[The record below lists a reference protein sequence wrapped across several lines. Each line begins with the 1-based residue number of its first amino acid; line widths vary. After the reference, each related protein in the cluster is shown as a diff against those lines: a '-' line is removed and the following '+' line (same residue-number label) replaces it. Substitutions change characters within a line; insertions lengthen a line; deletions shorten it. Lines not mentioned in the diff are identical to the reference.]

1 MFNTRADS
9 VSNIHRRWSL
19 TRLNPSSYKISYIMS
34 LLSATILIIIYHI
47 YYTKI
52 DQINLAISLLLGI
65 TALISA
71 NFLDF
76 FALHGTPINKISK
89 VLHVS
94 AFANL
99 LWVSTVLLGIASDA
113 LFSKTGSSINYI
125 IEGMLLAVGLRIGIL
140 TSVFGASLLRA
151 IPASF
156 IQPLIFLFAI
166 VNSFV
171 FYHDALTYPIGFGF
185 GFTLIMLAIIW
196 SIIADRAG
204 RPVIKSTFRVLQA
217 FLAAWTDNKA
227 DKMEEIAE
235 SKAQNRVIATFII
248 KFKRLNSKEISIIL
262 PDVHPGPFNPIGGS
276 NLPYVL
282 YELFSKNALIMHSVS
297 DHSLNIPSKI
307 EVERYVQTLSK
318 AKLLEKS
325 NVCTIPV
332 QINIDKS
339 MVTGIAFGNTAV
351 VILSLA
357 PTGMEDVPENV
368 RIDLDQYSS
377 HLGFQHILVIDSHN
391 AIGDYLKKNDSD
403 NLVLAGKLC
412 LEKLKNLQQYEFKIG
427 FSNSDEILYNTNS
440 MHDLGQSGLAALNIE
455 VKGNQYVI
463 GWADANNMEKGIRDH
478 IITKLNNNGIQMI
491 EVCTSDTH
499 STSGKR
505 TRQGYYTLGNLSSP
519 DKVAEMYFQISKK
532 SIENADMS
540 TCELFSTESSI
551 RVMGKNQFDDYSF
564 ALDKSMDITKIF
576 LVITFVLFVIMLV
589 VTQ

>member
-1 MFNTRADS
+1 MFNTGADS
-9 VSNIHRRWSL
+9 VSKIHRRWSL
-19 TRLNPSSYKISYIMS
+19 TRLNPSSYKISYITS

-52 DQINLAISLLLGI
+52 DQINLAISLVLGI
-65 TALISA
+65 TALTSA

-76 FALHGTPINKISK
+76 FALHGTPINKMSK

-94 AFANL
+94 AFSNL

-113 LFSKTGSSINYI
+113 LFSKTGSSVNYI

-151 IPASF
+151 IPTSF
-156 IQPLIFLFAI
+156 IQPLIFLLAI
-166 VNSFV
+166 VNPSA

-185 GFTLIMLAIIW
+185 TLVMLAIIW

-204 RPVIKSTFRVLQA
+204 RPVIRSTFRVLQA

-227 DKMEEIAE
+227 DKMEAIAE

-248 KFKRLNSKEISIIL
+248 KFKRLNRKEISIIL

-318 AKLLEKS
+318 AKVLEKN

-332 QINIDKS
+332 QINVDKS
-339 MVTGIAFGNTAV
+339 MVTGIAFGSTAV

-357 PTGMEDVPENV
+357 PTGMEDVPEKI

-412 LEKLKNLQQYEFKIG
+412 LEKLKNLQQHEFKIG
-427 FSNSDEILYNTNS
+427 FSNSEEILYNTNS
-440 MHDLGQSGLAALNIE
+440 MQDLGQSGLAALIIE
-455 VKGNQYVI
+455 VDGNQYAI

-478 IITKLNNNGIQMI
+478 VITKLNNNGIQMI

-505 TRQGYYTLGNLSSP
+505 TRQGYYTLGNRSSP

-540 TCELFSTESSI
+540 TFELLSTESSI

-564 ALDKSMDITKIF
+564 ALDKSMNITKIF
-576 LVITFVLFVIMLV
+576 LVFTFTLFVIMLV

>member
-1 MFNTRADS
+1 MFNSGADS

-34 LLSATILIIIYHI
+34 LLSATILIIIFHI
-47 YYTKI
+47 YYAKI
-52 DQINLAISLLLGI
+52 DQINLAISLPLGI
-65 TALISA
+65 TALTSA

-99 LWVSTVLLGIASDA
+99 LWVSTVSLGIASDA
-113 LFSKTGSSINYI
+113 LFSKTGSSVNYV
-125 IEGMLLAVGLRIGIL
+125 IEGMLLVVGLRIGIL
-140 TSVFGASLLRA
+140 TSVFGASLRRA
-151 IPASF
+151 IPVSF

-171 FYHDALTYPIGFGF
+171 FYYDALTYPIGFGF
-185 GFTLIMLAIIW
+185 GFTLVMLAILW

-235 SKAQNRVIATFII
+235 SRAQNRVIATFII

-339 MVTGIAFGNTAV
+339 VVTGIAFGNTAV

-357 PTGMEDVPENV
+357 STGMEDVPENI
-368 RIDLDQYSS
+368 RIDLDRYSS

-403 NLVLAGKLC
+403 NLLLAGKRC
-412 LEKLKNLQQYEFKIG
+412 LEKLKNLQQHEFKIG
-427 FSNSDEILYNTNS
+427 FSNSEEILYNTNS
-440 MHDLGQSGLAALNIE
+440 MQDLGQSGLAALIIE
-455 VKGNQYVI
+455 IKGNQYVI
-463 GWADANNMEKGIRDH
+463 GWADANNMKKGIRDH
-478 IITKLNNNGIQMI
+478 IISKLNNNGIQMI

-532 SIENADMS
+532 SIENADIS
-540 TCELFSTESSI
+540 TFELLSTESSI

-564 ALDKSMDITKIF
+564 ALDKSMNITKIF
-576 LVITFVLFVIMLV
+576 LVITFALFVIMLI

>member
-1 MFNTRADS
+1 M
-9 VSNIHRRWSL
+9 
-19 TRLNPSSYKISYIMS
+19 
-34 LLSATILIIIYHI
+34 

-52 DQINLAISLLLGI
+52 DQINLVISLPLGI
-65 TALISA
+65 TALTGA

-76 FALHGTPINKISK
+76 FALRGTPINKISK
-89 VLHVS
+89 IVHVS
-94 AFANL
+94 AFANF
-99 LWVSTVLLGIASDA
+99 LWVSTVSFGIASDA
-113 LFSKTGSSINYI
+113 LFSKTGSSVNYV

-140 TSVFGASLLRA
+140 SSVFGASLRRA
-151 IPASF
+151 IPVSF
-156 IQPLIFLFAI
+156 IQPLIFLFTI

-171 FYHDALTYPIGFGF
+171 FYHDALMYPIGLGF
-185 GFTLIMLAIIW
+185 GFTLVMLAIIW

-204 RPVIKSTFRVLQA
+204 RPAIKSTFGILQA

-235 SKAQNRVIATFII
+235 SKAQNRVVTTFIT

-318 AKLLEKS
+318 ATILEKS

-339 MVTGIAFGNTAV
+339 IVTGIAFGNVAV

-357 PTGMEDVPENV
+357 PTGMEDVPENI
-368 RIDLDQYSS
+368 RTDLDQYSS
-377 HLGFQHILVIDSHN
+377 HLGFHHILIIDSHN
-391 AIGDYLKKNDSD
+391 AIGGYLKKYDSD
-403 NLVLAGKLC
+403 NLVLAGKRC
-412 LEKLKNLQQYEFKIG
+412 LEKLKNLQQHEFKIG

-440 MHDLGQSGLAALNIE
+440 MKDLGQCGLAALIIE
-455 VKGNQYVI
+455 VKGNQYAI
-463 GWADANNMEKGIRDH
+463 GWADANNMENGIRDH
-478 IITKLNNNGIQMI
+478 IISRLNNNGIQMI

-519 DKVAEMYFQISKK
+519 DKVAAMYFQISKK
-532 SIENADMS
+532 SIENAGIS
-540 TCELFSTESSI
+540 TFELLSTESNI
-551 RVMGKNQFDDYSF
+551 RVMGKNQFDEYSL
-564 ALDKSMDITKIF
+564 ALDKSMNITKIF
-576 LVITFVLFVIMLV
+576 LGITFALFVVMLI

>member
-1 MFNTRADS
+1 MFNSRADS
-9 VSNIHRRWSL
+9 VSNIHRRWSF
-19 TRLNPSSYKISYIMS
+19 TRLNPSSYKISYIIS
-34 LLSATILIIIYHI
+34 VLSATIIIFILHI
-47 YYTKI
+47 YYTKT
-52 DQINLAISLLLGI
+52 DQINLVISLPLGI
-65 TALISA
+65 TALTSV

-76 FALHGTPINKISK
+76 FALRGTPINKISK
-89 VLHVS
+89 VFHVS

-113 LFSKTGSSINYI
+113 LFSKTGSSVINYV

-140 TSVFGASLLRA
+140 TSVFGASLRRA
-151 IPASF
+151 IPVSF

-171 FYHDALTYPIGFGF
+171 FYHDVLTYPIGLGF
-185 GFTLIMLAIIW
+185 GFTFVMLAIIW

-204 RPVIKSTFRVLQA
+204 KPGIKSTFRVLQA

-235 SKAQNRVIATFII
+235 SKAQNRVVTTFII

-307 EVERYVQTLSK
+307 EVERYVQTLSN
-318 AKLLEKS
+318 AAMLEKS

-332 QINIDKS
+332 QVNIEKS
-339 MVTGIAFGNTAV
+339 IVTGIAFGNTAV

-357 PTGMEDVPENV
+357 PTGMEDVPENI

-377 HLGFQHILVIDSHN
+377 RLGFHHILIIDSHN
-391 AIGDYLKKNDSD
+391 AIGDYLKKNDSE
-403 NLVLAGKLC
+403 NLLLAGKRC
-412 LEKLKNLQQYEFKIG
+412 LEKLKNAQQHEFRIG
-427 FSNSDEILYNTNS
+427 FSNSDEIFYNTNT
-440 MHDLGQSGLAALNIE
+440 MQDLGQSGLATLIIE
-455 VKGNQYVI
+455 IIGNQYVI

-478 IITKLNNNGIQMI
+478 IISRLNNNGIQMI

-519 DKVAEMYFQISKK
+519 DKVTELYFQISKK
-532 SIENADMS
+532 SIENTDVS
-540 TCELFSTESSI
+540 TFELRSTKSSI

-564 ALDKSMDITKIF
+564 ALDKSMNITKIF
-576 LVITFVLFVIMLV
+576 LGITFALFIAMLI
-589 VTQ
+589 VT

>member
-1 MFNTRADS
+1 M
-9 VSNIHRRWSL
+9 
-19 TRLNPSSYKISYIMS
+19 
-34 LLSATILIIIYHI
+34 
-47 YYTKI
+47 YYTKT
-52 DQINLAISLLLGI
+52 DQINLVISLPLGI
-65 TALISA
+65 TALTGA

-76 FALHGTPINKISK
+76 FALRGTPINKISK
-89 VLHVS
+89 IVHVS
-94 AFANL
+94 AFANF
-99 LWVSTVLLGIASDA
+99 LWVSTVSFGIASDA
-113 LFSKTGSSINYI
+113 LFSKTGSSVNYV

-140 TSVFGASLLRA
+140 SSVFGASLRRA
-151 IPASF
+151 IPVSF
-156 IQPLIFLFAI
+156 IQPLIFLFTI

-171 FYHDALTYPIGFGF
+171 FYHDALMYPIGLGF
-185 GFTLIMLAIIW
+185 GFTLVMLAIIW

-204 RPVIKSTFRVLQA
+204 RPAIRSTFGILQA

-235 SKAQNRVIATFII
+235 SKAQNRVVTTFIT

-282 YELFSKNALIMHSVS
+282 YELFSKNALVMHSVS

-318 AKLLEKS
+318 ATILEKS

-339 MVTGIAFGNTAV
+339 IVTGIAFGNVAV

-357 PTGMEDVPENV
+357 PTGMEDVPENI
-368 RIDLDQYSS
+368 RTDLDQYSS
-377 HLGFQHILVIDSHN
+377 HLGFHHILIIDSHN
-391 AIGDYLKKNDSD
+391 AIGGYLKKSDSD
-403 NLVLAGKLC
+403 NLLLAGKRC
-412 LEKLKNLQQYEFKIG
+412 LEKLKNLQQHEFKIG

-440 MHDLGQSGLAALNIE
+440 MRDLGQCGLAALIIE
-455 VKGNQYVI
+455 VKGNQYAI
-463 GWADANNMEKGIRDH
+463 GWADANNMENGIRDH
-478 IITKLNNNGIQMI
+478 IISRLNNNGIQMI

-519 DKVAEMYFQISKK
+519 DKVAVMYFQISKK
-532 SIENADMS
+532 SIENAGIS
-540 TCELFSTESSI
+540 TFELLSTESNI
-551 RVMGKNQFDDYSF
+551 RVMGKNQFDEYSL
-564 ALDKSMDITKIF
+564 ALDKSMNITKIF
-576 LVITFVLFVIMLV
+576 LGITFALFVVMLI